1 MYRAILLDVDGTLVD
16 DSGRIRPRN
25 LAVLRDLHE
34 RGVRVM
40 VSTGRSEGGTRPIV
54 EALGISHPAVV
65 YNGAA
70 IWCPEGD
77 RMLEERVLSNQA
89 VARSLAFAETADLM
103 AVVMRNG
110 EKVAVEPRDAVE
122 RSAIDRM
129 EDLRYVAASSELP
142 REYLTRVTVLS
153 PGHDDSQVLHDQL
166 EAAIDAPTY
175 LTHFPLSALAE
186 HRASPMQVVDV
197 QPPCRGKGEAVR
209 WLWEVHGIEPAAVV
223 AIGDANN
230 DLPMFEAAGLA
241 VAMENGMPCAHA
253 AADRVIGNC
262 NSDAIAEL
270 LTELFGL
277 ASVR

>member
-16 DSGRIRPRN
+16 DRGLVRPRT
-25 LAVLRDLHE
+25 LAALRDLHG

-54 EALGISHPAVV
+54 EQLGILHPAVV

-70 IWCPEGD
+70 IWCPETD
-77 RMLEERVLSNQA
+77 KLLEERVLSNRA
-89 VARSLAFAETADLM
+89 VARSLAFAVEAELM
-103 AVVMRNG
+103 TVVMRNG
-110 EKVAVEPRDAVE
+110 EKVAVEPRDEVE
-122 RSAIDRM
+122 RSAIAMM
-129 EDLRYVAASSELP
+129 EDLRYVATAAELP
-142 REYLTRVTVLS
+142 REYLTRVTILS
-153 PGHDDSQVLHDQL
+153 PGPEDSRALHDRV

-175 LTHFPLSALAE
+175 LTHFPLSALVE

-209 WLWEVHGIEPAAVV
+209 WLGETHGIAPEEVV

-241 VAMENGMPCAHA
+241 VAMANGMDCAKE
-253 AADRVIGNC
+253 AADRVIGDC
-262 NSDAIAEL
+262 NTDAIAEL
-270 LTELFGL
+270 LAELFGP
-277 ASVR
+277 APVG